1 MPQVERPNSSK
12 KGLAMATRRK
22 RVRTLSMVLDSERH
36 RELERLK
43 PGILLLLGAWVAYFF
58 VVHVLI
64 KPFDRIVL
72 PELDLP
78 LSTLLVAPGLIV
90 LFAGALYLAARTIC
104 KPDR

>member
-1 MPQVERPNSSK
+1 
-12 KGLAMATRRK
+12 MATQRK
-22 RVRTLSMVLDSERH
+22 RARTISMVLDSERH

-43 PGILLLLGAWVAYFF
+43 SGILLLLGAWVAYFF

-64 KPFDRIVL
+64 KPFGRIVL

-78 LSTLLVAPGLIV
+78 LSTLLVAPGLVV
-90 LFAGALYLAARTIC
+90 LFGGALYLAARTIC